1 MPLRR
6 PPLSMMPWQTTHFSV
21 SLFRNPANLSANKVL
36 RNETRSCPQELVVR
50 RGRLA
55 LEHTTHKMNS
65 SLQCNVRYPFV
76 EESQGRQEAVS
87 PLFWKEANE
96 HAEPSLRSPRD

>member
-36 RNETRSCPQELVVR
+36 RNETRSCPSGV
-50 RGRLA
+50 GRSTWSPRA
-55 LEHTTHKMNS
+55 RTHKMNS
-65 SLQCNVRYPFV
+65 SLQCKVRYPFV
-76 EESQGRQEAVS
+76 EESQGGQEAVS

-96 HAEPSLRSPRD
+96 HAEPPLRSPRD